1 MINSAEAAVQAIE
14 EREQL
19 LQQRQGGNW
28 DGMPVQDIS
37 ETPNP
42 ASGSGEEMSRNLPR
56 RDTAESDFSLF
67 ADWTR

>member
-28 DGMPVQDIS
+28 DGMPMQDIS

-42 ASGSGEEMSRNLPR
+42 ASGSGEEQ
-56 RDTAESDFSLF
+56 ESAASGHDRVGF
-67 ADWTR
+67 